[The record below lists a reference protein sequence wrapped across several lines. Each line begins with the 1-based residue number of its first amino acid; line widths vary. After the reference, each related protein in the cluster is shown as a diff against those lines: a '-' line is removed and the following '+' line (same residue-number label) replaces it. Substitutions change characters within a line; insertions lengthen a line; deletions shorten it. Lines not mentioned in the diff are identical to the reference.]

1 MKSVMIVF
9 NQASTSRV
17 EYMLDTLGIR
27 GFTFWED
34 VQGRGSG
41 DFGRTV
47 GQADANSRVPGDP
60 HRGTHTWPELN
71 SAILTVVPDDKVDD
85 LLTAVR
91 KLDRRNE
98 EVGIRAFV
106 WHIEQMV

>member
-1 MKSVMIVF
+1 MIVF

-27 GFTFWED
+27 GFTFWEE
-34 VQGRGSG
+34 VQGRGHDSG
-41 DFGRTV
+41 
-47 GQADANSRVPGDP
+47 AP

-71 SAILTVVPDDKVDD
+71 SAILTVVPDEKVDD

-106 WHIEQMV
+106 WNIEQMV